1 MKGEV
6 QKTVTSLKIRLRNSQ
21 ERTDASVTKKKRTRV
36 QFVMQVVAELPCDL
50 TIILYSQILKHN
62 LKEVKG
68 PLNVYTALPLP
79 QLL

>member
-1 MKGEV
+1 
-6 QKTVTSLKIRLRNSQ
+6 
-21 ERTDASVTKKKRTRV
+21 
-36 QFVMQVVAELPCDL
+36 MQLNMQGVAKLPCDL
-50 TIILYSQILKHN
+50 TIILYSQILKHS